1 MAVKFLD
8 NLDLVG
14 NQLQN
19 VIIDVKNSAPA
30 SLGTG
35 QLYMNINSSVSTLV
49 LDKGAKGGPHGVLIK
64 DLLDVVIPGNLQ
76 MVLGTAAKNY
86 ALTNS
91 PITYKSTGW
100 PSGGGAFLELAA
112 DVSFKDDALFSGD
125 IIDGGG
131 NTGTSGQ
138 LLSSKGT
145 GSGVNWIDAPVS
157 YTKWIL
163 TGDTGTQDITDGN
176 TVVVAGGLNITT
188 EVTATDT
195 VTVNLDNFIS
205 IKKIDVVDAG
215 SQNSFAGQV
224 TIPATPVAGTD
235 AASKSYVDNSVVG
248 SLVFQGPYDAA
259 TNTPNLDALAVGV
272 PNSIKKG
279 WSYVVTVDGLFFT
292 EQVRVGDLIIA
303 QKDSATTLS
312 EWTTVQNNI
321 DLASAT
327 QVGIGNVVP
336 GSSAGIDVTYSNGT
350 ATLELSPVGLTKA
363 AGGPDLVDT
372 VTYDKAGTN
381 HAATFSDIETLI
393 GGGGGFVKESY
404 GQTVHKF
411 QHNLGTQNV
420 MVEVLDFSETADRY
434 NTVYATVTRPTANDV
449 WIYTASATDILVLI
463 KKVK

>member
-1 MAVKFLD
+1 MAIKFLD

-35 QLYMNINSSVSTLV
+35 QLYMNINSSISTLV
-49 LDKGAKGGPHGVLIK
+49 LDKGPKGGPHGVLIK

-91 PITYKSTGW
+91 PITYKSTGF
-100 PSGGGAFLELAA
+100 PSGGGPFLEIAA
-112 DVSFKDDALFSGD
+112 DASFKSDALFSGD

-131 NTGTSGQ
+131 QTGTSGQ
-138 LLSSKGT
+138 LLSSNGS

-157 YTKWIL
+157 FTKWVL

-176 TVVVAGGLNITT
+176 TVLVAGGNNITT

-195 VTVNLDNFIS
+195 VTVSLDNFIS
-205 IKKIDVVDAG
+205 IKKIDAVDAG

-259 TNTPNLDALAVGV
+259 NNIPNLDNNPL
-272 PNSIKKG
+272 PNPIKKG
-279 WSYVVTVDGLFFT
+279 FSYVVTVDGLFFT

-303 QKDSATTLS
+303 QKDGATTLS

-321 DLASAT
+321 DLASLT

-336 GSSAGIDVTYSNGT
+336 TTSSGINVRYTSGT
-350 ATLELSPVGLTKA
+350 AELKVDIGSLTGATPV
-363 AGGPDLVDT
+363 VDDEI
-372 VTYDKAGTN
+372 VYEDVNGVNRKVK
-381 HAATFSDIETLI
+381 FSAVETLI
-393 GGGGGFVKESY
+393 GGGGGYVRESY
-404 GQTVHKF
+404 GQTLHKF

-420 MVEVLDFSETADRY
+420 MVEVLDFSETIDRY

-449 WIYTASATDILVLI
+449 WVYTASAADILVLI
-463 KKVK
+463 KKVQ

>member
-19 VIIDVKNSAPA
+19 VIIDVKSSAPA

-49 LDKGAKGGPHGVLIK
+49 LDKGPKGGPHGILVK

-76 MVLGTAAKNY
+76 MVVGTAAKNY

-91 PITYKSTGW
+91 PVTYLTTGFIIGSN
-100 PSGGGAFLELAA
+100 PHTQIETNLSIKKDAYFGGDIVDTGGA
-112 DVSFKDDALFSGD
+112 
-125 IIDGGG
+125 I
-131 NTGTSGQ
+131 GTNGQ

-145 GSGVNWIDAPVS
+145 GSGINWIDAPVS

-176 TVVVAGGLNITT
+176 TVVVAGGSNITT

-195 VTVNLDNFIS
+195 VTVELDSSIS
-205 IKKIDVVDAG
+205 IKQIDVIDAA

-248 SLVFQGPYDAA
+248 SLVFQGPYNAA
-259 TNTPNLDALAVGV
+259 TNTPNLDNNPS
-272 PNSIKKG
+272 PNVIKKG
-279 WSYVVTVDGLFFT
+279 WSYVVTADGLFFT

-303 QKDSATTLS
+303 QKDGAATLS
-312 EWTTVQNNI
+312 DWTTVQNNI

-350 ATLELSPVGLTKA
+350 ATLELSPVGLSRA
-363 AGGPDLVDT
+363 SGGPALTDT

-393 GGGGGFVKESY
+393 GGGGGFVKSSV

-411 QHNLGTQNV
+411 QHNLGTEYV
-420 MVEVLDFSETADRY
+420 MVEVLDFSETADRF
-434 NTVYATVTRPTANDV
+434 NTVYATVTRPGPNDV
-449 WIYTASATDILVLI
+449 WVYTASAADILVLI
-463 KKVK
+463 KKVQ

>member
-1 MAVKFLD
+1 MAIKFLD

-30 SLGTG
+30 SLGIG
-35 QLYMNINSSVSTLV
+35 QLYMNVASSVNTLV
-49 LDKGAKGGPHGVLIK
+49 LDKGVKGGPHGILTN
-64 DLLDVVIPGNLQ
+64 DLTQAVVPGSLQ
-76 MVLGTAAKNY
+76 MTDATSAGRNY
-86 ALTNS
+86 TLKNS
-91 PITYKSTGW
+91 PVTYIPLGFIIGNN
-100 PSGGGAFLELAA
+100 PYLEL
-112 DVSFKDDALFSGD
+112 DGNVTIKKDTHFNGD
-125 IIDGGG
+125 IVDTGGTIG
-131 NTGTSGQ
+131 ANGQ
-138 LLSSKGT
+138 LLSSAGT
-145 GSGVNWIDAPVS
+145 GNGVKWIDAPVS
-157 YTKWIL
+157 FTKWVL

-176 TVVVAGGLNITT
+176 TVLVAGGRNITT

-195 VTVNLDNFIS
+195 VTVNLDNSIS
-205 IKKIDVVDAG
+205 IKKIDVIDAA

-259 TNTPNLDALAVGV
+259 TNTPNLDNNPS
-272 PNSIKKG
+272 PNVIKKG

-303 QKDSATTLS
+303 QKDGASILS

-336 GSSAGIDVTYSNGT
+336 GASAGIDVTYSNGT
-350 ATLELSPVGLTKA
+350 ATLELSPTGLTKA
-363 AGGPDLVDT
+363 AGGPALTDT
-372 VTYDKAGTN
+372 VTYDKSGTN
-381 HAATFSDIETLI
+381 HAATFSDIEALI
-393 GGGGGFVKESY
+393 GGGGGYVKDSY

-411 QHNLGTQNV
+411 QHNLGTEYV
-420 MVEVLDFSETADRY
+420 MVEVLDFSETADRF
-434 NTVYATVTRPTANDV
+434 NTVYATVTRPGPNDV
-449 WIYTASATDILVLI
+449 WVYTASAADILVLI
-463 KKVK
+463 KKVQ

>member
-30 SLGTG
+30 SLGVG
-35 QLYMNINSSVSTLV
+35 QLYMNINSSISTLV

-76 MVLGTAAKNY
+76 MVLGTTAKNY

-100 PSGGGAFLELAA
+100 PSGGGAFLELGA
-112 DVSFKDDALFSGD
+112 DVSLKSDTLFNGD

-138 LLSSKGT
+138 LLSSKGA
-145 GSGVNWIDAPVS
+145 GGGVNWIDAPVS

-176 TVVVAGGLNITT
+176 TVVVAGGSNITT

-195 VTVNLDNFIS
+195 VTVKLDNSIT
-205 IKKIDVVDAG
+205 IKKIDSIDAG
-215 SQNSFAGQV
+215 AQNSFAGQV
-224 TIPATPVAGTD
+224 TIPATPVVGTD

-259 TNTPNLDALAVGV
+259 TNTPNLDNNPS
-272 PNSIKKG
+272 PNVIKKG

-303 QKDSATTLS
+303 QKDGATTLS

-363 AGGPDLVDT
+363 AGGPALADI
-372 VTYDKAGTN
+372 VTYDKSGVN
-381 HAATFSDIETLI
+381 HAATFSDIEALI
-393 GGGGGFVKESY
+393 GGGGGFVKESL

-411 QHNLGTQNV
+411 QHNLGTEFV

-434 NTVYATVTRPTANDV
+434 NTVYATVTRPSANDV
-449 WIYTASATDILVLI
+449 WVYTASAADILVLI
-463 KKVK
+463 KKVQ

>member
-19 VIIDVKNSAPA
+19 VIIDVKSSAPA

-49 LDKGAKGGPHGVLIK
+49 LDKGPKGGPHGVLIK
-64 DLLDVVIPGNLQ
+64 DLLDIVIPGNLQ

-86 ALTNS
+86 SLTNS
-91 PITYKSTGW
+91 PVTYLTTGFIIGNN
-100 PSGGGAFLELAA
+100 PHLNLDEN
-112 DVSFKDDALFSGD
+112 VSIKKDTYFGGD
-125 IIDGGG
+125 IVDTGG
-131 NTGTSGQ
+131 TIGTTGQ
-138 LLSSKGT
+138 LLSSAGT
-145 GSGVNWIDAPVS
+145 GGGIKWIDAPVS
-157 YTKWIL
+157 FTKWIL

-176 TVVVAGGLNITT
+176 TVLVAGGNNITT
-188 EVTATDT
+188 GVTATDT
-195 VTVNLDNFIS
+195 VTIDLDDS
-205 IKKIDVVDAG
+205 ITLAG
-215 SQNSFAGQV
+215 ELTVSGTAQSSFAGQV
-224 TIPATPVAGTD
+224 TIPITPAATTD

-259 TNTPNLDALAVGV
+259 TNTPNLDNN
-272 PNSIKKG
+272 PNPNNIKKG

-303 QKDSATTLS
+303 QKDGATALS
-312 EWTTVQNNI
+312 EWTTVQNNV

-327 QVGIGNVVP
+327 QVGIGNVIP
-336 GSSAGIDVTYSNGT
+336 DTAAGIDVTYSSGT
-350 ATLELSPVGLTKA
+350 AKLKLDPSNLTRA
-363 AGGPDLVDT
+363 VAGPALTDL

-381 HAATFSDIETLI
+381 HAASFSDIETLI
-393 GGGGGFVKESY
+393 GGGGGFVKDSY
-404 GQTVHKF
+404 GQTLHKF

-449 WIYTASATDILVLI
+449 WIYTASAADILVLI
-463 KKVK
+463 KKVQ

>member
-19 VIIDVKNSAPA
+19 VIIDVKSSAPA

-49 LDKGAKGGPHGVLIK
+49 LDKGPKGGPHGILVK

-100 PSGGGAFLELAA
+100 PIGGGGFLELGA
-112 DVSFKDDALFSGD
+112 DVSLKSDTLFNGD

-131 NTGTSGQ
+131 DTGTNGQ

-145 GSGVNWIDAPVS
+145 GGGVKWMDAPVS

-176 TVVVAGGLNITT
+176 TVVVAGGDNITT

-195 VTVNLDNFIS
+195 VTVKLDSSIT
-205 IKKIDVVDAG
+205 IKKIDSIDAAV
-215 SQNSFAGQV
+215 QNTFAGQV

-235 AASKSYVDNSVVG
+235 AASKGYVDSVTAG
-248 SLVFQGPYDAA
+248 GLIYQGGYNAN
-259 TNTPNLDALAVGV
+259 TNTPNLETPN
-272 PNSIKKG
+272 PNSILKG
-279 WSYVVTVDGLFFT
+279 WTYTVTADGLFFT
-292 EQVRVGDLIIA
+292 EQVRVGDLLIA
-303 QKDSATTLS
+303 EKNAPTALTS
-312 EWTTVQNNI
+312 WTTVQNNI

-336 GSSAGIDVTYSNGT
+336 GALAGIDVTYSNGT
-350 ATLELSPVGLTKA
+350 ATLELSPAGLTKA
-363 AGGPDLVDT
+363 AGGPDLTDI
-372 VTYDKAGTN
+372 VTYDKSGTN
-381 HAATFSDIETLI
+381 HAATFSDIEALI
-393 GGGGGFVKESY
+393 GGGGGFVKESL

-411 QHNLGTQNV
+411 QHNLGTEYV
-420 MVEVLDFSETADRY
+420 MVEVLDFSETADRF
-434 NTVYATVTRPTANDV
+434 NTVYATVTRPSPNDV
-449 WIYTASATDILVLI
+449 WIYTAAAADILVLI

>member
-30 SLGTG
+30 SLGIG
-35 QLYMNINSSVSTLV
+35 QLYMNVASSINTLV
-49 LDKGAKGGPHGVLIK
+49 LDKGPKGGPHGILTN
-64 DLLDVVIPGNLQ
+64 DLTQIVVPGSLQ
-76 MVLGTAAKNY
+76 MTDSTSAGRDYTLK
-86 ALTNS
+86 NS
-91 PITYKSTGW
+91 PATYIPLGFVIGNN
-100 PSGGGAFLELAA
+100 PHLELNGN
-112 DVSFKDDALFSGD
+112 VTITKDTYFGGD

-138 LLSSKGT
+138 LLSSKGS
-145 GSGVNWIDAPVS
+145 GGGVNWIDAPVS

-176 TVVVAGGLNITT
+176 TVVVAGGSNITT

-195 VTVNLDNFIS
+195 VTVKLDNSIT
-205 IKKIDVVDAG
+205 IKKIDSIDAG
-215 SQNSFAGQV
+215 AQNSFAGQV
-224 TIPATPVAGTD
+224 TIPVTPVAGTD

-259 TNTPNLDALAVGV
+259 TNTPNLDNNPS
-272 PNSIKKG
+272 PNVIKKG

-303 QKDSATTLS
+303 QKDGATTLS

-350 ATLELSPVGLTKA
+350 ATLELSPVGLSRA
-363 AGGPDLVDT
+363 SGGPALTDT

-393 GGGGGFVKESY
+393 GGGGGYVANST

-411 QHNLGTQNV
+411 QHNLGTEYV
-420 MVEVLDFSETADRY
+420 MVEVLDFSETADRF
-434 NTVYATVTRPTANDV
+434 NTVYATVTRPSANEV
-449 WIYTASATDILVLI
+449 WVYTASAADILVLI
-463 KKVK
+463 KKVQ

>member
-19 VIIDVKNSAPA
+19 VIIDVKSSAPA
-30 SLGTG
+30 SLGIG
-35 QLYMNINSSVSTLV
+35 QLYMNIGASVGTLV
-49 LDKGAKGGPHGVLIK
+49 IDKGPKGGPHGVLVK

-91 PITYKSTGW
+91 PITYQSTGW
-100 PSGGGAFLELAA
+100 PSGGAFLELAA
-112 DVSFKDDALFSGD
+112 NVSLKNDTLFDGD

-145 GSGVNWIDAPVS
+145 GGGVSWIDAPVS

-176 TVVVAGGLNITT
+176 TVVVAGGSNITT

-195 VTVNLDNFIS
+195 VTVKLDNSIT
-205 IKKIDVVDAG
+205 IKKIDSIDAG
-215 SQNSFAGQV
+215 AQNSFAQV
-224 TIPATPVAGTD
+224 TIPTTPVASTD
-235 AASKSYVDNSVVG
+235 AASKAYVDASAAG
-248 SLVFQGPYDAA
+248 SGALIFQGGYDAA
-259 TNTPNLDALAVGV
+259 TNTPDLDVSPSAT
-272 PNSIKKG
+272 IKTG
-279 WSYVVTVDGLFFT
+279 WTYTVTSDGTFFT
-292 EQVRVGDLIIA
+292 EQVRVGDVLIA
-303 QKDSATTLS
+303 TKDQPNALNA
-312 EWTTVQNNI
+312 WTTVQNNV
-321 DLASAT
+321 DLASAAK
-327 QVGIGNVVP
+327 VGIGNVVP
-336 GSSAGIDVTYSNGT
+336 GTSAGIDVTYSNGT
-350 ATLELSPVGLTKA
+350 ATLELSSASLSKA
-363 AGGPDLVDT
+363 APALTDT

-393 GGGGGFVKESY
+393 GGGGGYVANST

-411 QHNLGTQNV
+411 QHNLGTEYV
-420 MVEVLDFSETADRY
+420 MVEVLDFSDTPDRF
-434 NTVYATVTRPTANDV
+434 NTVYATVTRPGPNDV
-449 WIYTASATDILVLI
+449 WVYTASSADILVLI
-463 KKVK
+463 KKVQ